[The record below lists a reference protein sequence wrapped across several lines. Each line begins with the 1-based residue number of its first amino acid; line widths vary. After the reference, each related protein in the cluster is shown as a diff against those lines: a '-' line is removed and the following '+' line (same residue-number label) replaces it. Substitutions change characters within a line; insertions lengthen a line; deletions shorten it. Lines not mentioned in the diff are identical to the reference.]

1 MPTYSYNMH
10 DVPVAN
16 RNSLQDVARQVR
28 VKRIPRQLQV
38 WLVNQKTYKVKS
50 KMNLNIL
57 FLLSLMKE
65 TSCGLPVLLPQH
77 QDSGCYCLR
86 LSALAHM
93 CPLWDACCLFFFSRI
108 HTVILCLT
116 NQVMRD
122 PNSHHCSFR
131 GKQMP
136 KSTHSHSPC

>member
-1 MPTYSYNMH
+1 MVMEDLSPDTAAVQIIDFS
-10 DVPVAN
+10 AE
-16 RNSLQDVARQVR
+16 LGGE
-28 VKRIPRQLQV
+28 K
-38 WLVNQKTYKVKS
+38 KKVKP

-77 QDSGCYCLR
+77 QDSGSYCLR

-93 CPLWDACCLFFFSRI
+93 CPLWDACCLFFFSII

-131 GKQMP
+131 GRQMP